1 MHTMECQPVEAGEM
15 LTERQA
21 RDVKA
26 ACARL
31 GLTQKEAAKAHD
43 ISPDG
48 VRKVLS
54 QNRTCFPRYA
64 QVFNDLLKTA
74 GFSLGGDDDE

>member
-1 MHTMECQPVEAGEM
+1 MECQPVQPGEM

-31 GLTQKEAAKAHD
+31 GLTQKEAAEKHG

-54 QNRTCFPRYA
+54 RKRTCFPRYA
-64 QVFNDLLKTA
+64 DAFNDLLEQADLSTTDA
-74 GFSLGGDDDE
+74 

>member
-1 MHTMECQPVEAGEM
+1 MECQPVQPGEM
-15 LTERQA
+15 LTQRQA

-31 GLTQKEAAKAHD
+31 GLSQKEAAEKHD

-54 QNRTCFPRYA
+54 RNRTCFPQYA
-64 QVFNDLLKTA
+64 QVFNDLLRTA
-74 GFSLGGDDDE
+74 GWTLGGDSRE

>member
-1 MHTMECQPVEAGEM
+1 MDCQPIEPGEM
-15 LTERQA
+15 LSEQQA

-31 GLTQKEAAKAHD
+31 GMTQKEAAERYG
-43 ISPDG
+43 ISVDG

-54 QNRTCFPRYA
+54 RNRTCFPRYA
-64 QVFNDLLKTA
+64 DVFNDLLEQADLSTTDA
-74 GFSLGGDDDE
+74 